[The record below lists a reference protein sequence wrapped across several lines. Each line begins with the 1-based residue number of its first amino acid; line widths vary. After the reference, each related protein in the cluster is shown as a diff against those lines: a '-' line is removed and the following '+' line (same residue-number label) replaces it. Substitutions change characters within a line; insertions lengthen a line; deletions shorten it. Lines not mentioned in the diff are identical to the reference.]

1 MYKPVR
7 VPSSA
12 VSRISPM
19 GLSIIVAAAI
29 APLSRLLLL
38 QVPHDGGRRV
48 AVGGGG
54 RFLAVELGPGTALAL
69 DDAPSRF
76 GAIDH
81 GQAGAAEGGDVV
93 AGQIPAGRHQQHLSV
108 GTRLRGF
115 GHAAEVER
123 E

>member
-7 VPSSA
+7 EPSSA
-12 VSRISPM
+12 VSRTSPM

-38 QVPHDGGRRV
+38 HVPHDGGRRV
-48 AVGGGG
+48 AVGRGGCL
-54 RFLAVELGPGTALAL
+54 LAVELSPGTALAI

-81 GQAGAAEGGDVV
+81 GEAGAAEGGDVV
-93 AGQIPAGRHQQHLSV
+93 AGQIPARRHQQHLTV
-108 GTRLRGF
+108 GARLRGF
-115 GHAAEVER
+115 
-123 E
+123 